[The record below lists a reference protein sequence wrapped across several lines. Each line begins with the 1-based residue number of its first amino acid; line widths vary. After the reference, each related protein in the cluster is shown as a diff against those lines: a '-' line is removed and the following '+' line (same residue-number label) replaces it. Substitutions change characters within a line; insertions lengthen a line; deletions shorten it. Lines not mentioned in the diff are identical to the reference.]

1 MENIKT
7 KLPFQKE
14 QPVFEKVESIA
25 SLLNMNEEELMKYNI
40 SLDAY
45 RSNLSSWKN
54 ERKEGH
60 DEGLVEGIEIGR
72 KEEKRV
78 IALNLKNIGVPIEQI
93 VAATGLTKDE
103 VEALK

>member
-25 SLLNMNEEELMKYNI
+25 SLFNMNEEELMKYNI

-54 ERKEGH
+54 ERN
-60 DEGLVEGIEIGR
+60 EGLVEGIEIGR
-72 KEEKRV
+72 KEEKTA